1 METKELILK
10 KALDMFAKSGYDSV
24 SIRDIAKAVNIKES
38 SIYYHFK
45 NKQDILDSLVEKFE
59 SHMKELTDM
68 LQASMSDS
76 HNVNAF
82 SWDWLREFYFEQY
95 LFDTFCNQMMRFMM
109 IEQFHNENMRML
121 YERYLFELP
130 HKIQTQ
136 SFMMLS
142 KLGILSEQ
150 QAIKVGND
158 FFASITMLTFK
169 YLFNG
174 KLTKTKKEAFSEET
188 FTYINRMLIVSNDL

>member
-95 LFDTFCNQMMRFMM
+95 LFDTFCNQMMHFMM

-121 YERYLFELP
+121 YERYLF
-130 HKIQTQ
+130 
-136 SFMMLS
+136 
-142 KLGILSEQ
+142 
-150 QAIKVGND
+150 
-158 FFASITMLTFK
+158 ASITMLTFK
-169 YLFNG
+169 YLLNG

-188 FTYINRMLIVSNDL
+188 FTYINRMFQED

>member
-1 METKELILK
+1 MGLAT
-10 KALDMFAKSGYDSV
+10 
-24 SIRDIAKAVNIKES
+24 
-38 SIYYHFK
+38 
-45 NKQDILDSLVEKFE
+45 
-59 SHMKELTDM
+59 
-68 LQASMSDS
+68 
-76 HNVNAF
+76 
-82 SWDWLREFYFEQY
+82 EFYFEQY

-150 QAIKVGND
+150 QAIKVSND

-169 YLFNG
+169 YLLNG

-188 FTYINRMLIVSNDL
+188 FTYINRMFQED

>member
-95 LFDTFCNQMMRFMM
+95 V
-109 IEQFHNENMRML
+109 
-121 YERYLFELP
+121 
-130 HKIQTQ
+130 
-136 SFMMLS
+136 
-142 KLGILSEQ
+142 
-150 QAIKVGND
+150 IK
-158 FFASITMLTFK
+158 
-169 YLFNG
+169 
-174 KLTKTKKEAFSEET
+174 
-188 FTYINRMLIVSNDL
+188 

>member
-68 LQASMSDS
+68 LQA
-76 HNVNAF
+76 
-82 SWDWLREFYFEQY
+82 
-95 LFDTFCNQMMRFMM
+95 
-109 IEQFHNENMRML
+109 I
-121 YERYLFELP
+121 
-130 HKIQTQ
+130 
-136 SFMMLS
+136 
-142 KLGILSEQ
+142 
-150 QAIKVGND
+150 
-158 FFASITMLTFK
+158 MLTHFHGIGYGSFILNNI
-169 YLFNG
+169 YLIHFVI
-174 KLTKTKKEAFSEET
+174 K
-188 FTYINRMLIVSNDL
+188 